1 MKRTVKLNEVVE
13 ALNHAEKFHTSVEA
27 VEWKDD
33 ETQTGL
39 IVVSTETS
47 VGKYFYNV
55 AFTFAN
61 DKIAIDEETAF
72 GTSKELM

>member
-1 MKRTVKLNEVVE
+1 MKRTVKLNEVVK

-47 VGKYFYNV
+47 VRILLQRGFHICKR
-55 AFTFAN
+55 
-61 DKIAIDEETAF
+61 
-72 GTSKELM
+72 